1 MQFNDIPLRF
11 NIYSGNLEFKTP
23 EDQILALAA
32 PEIVEKAVFGDFT
45 MSYIPYTITK
55 KKIKLIFA
63 RTSDHRDFQDS
74 RNAHYFSSNQRPNL
88 LRIVVGQYDL
98 KVNDEEEKVFDV
110 EEIAVH
116 PHWE

>member
-1 MQFNDIPLRF
+1 MNVGSRILK
-11 NIYSGNLEFKTP
+11 NL
-23 EDQILALAA
+23 L
-32 PEIVEKAVFGDFT
+32 
-45 MSYIPYTITK
+45 
-55 KKIKLIFA
+55 
-63 RTSDHRDFQDS
+63 TSFMDGP
-74 RNAHYFSSNQRPNL
+74 NFSSNQRPNL